1 MKHVQIEKPCSE
13 DWNQMNPTQRGAF
26 CKKCATEVIDFTNKS
41 TAEIKSIF
49 KELTGQSMCGRI
61 SDKQLITLNKEFE
74 NWKNLNS
81 KASFQ
86 SIFLFAMLIVFGLS
100 LFSCETEKDRK
111 TITKIQKI
119 FSKVEPITSDKEI
132 SKQVTPIAKRETITP
147 LNNIIQ
153 KNITKLELVEIT
165 KTMEEI
171 TMEEDSE
178 EKTITVYAGGMRWS
192 EAYTT
197 FLTESPVSPEILY
210 DENGEIIPTTFTS
223 KLFPNPVITA
233 DLMAGSFLIMS
244 Q

>member
-1 MKHVQIEKPCSE
+1 MKHVQLEKPCSE
-13 DWNQMNPTQRGAF
+13 DWNQMNSTQKG
-26 CKKCATEVIDFTNKS
+26 ATEVIDFTNK
-41 TAEIKSIF
+41 TTVEIKSIF
-49 KELTGQSMCGRI
+49 KEFSGQSMCGRI
-61 SDKQLITLNKEFE
+61 SDHQLLTLNREFE
-74 NWKNLNS
+74 NWKKLNS

-119 FSKVEPITSDKEI
+119 FSKVELIPSDNEN
-132 SKQVTPIAKRETITP
+132 SKQVTPIVKMETITP
-147 LNNIIQ
+147 IKHIIQ
-153 KNITKLELVEIT
+153 KNNTINELVEIT
-165 KTMEEI
+165 KNMEEI
-171 TMEEDSE
+171 TIEDDLE

-223 KLFPNPVITA
+223 KLFPNPVITSTTFEIGLPEN
-233 DLMAGSFLIMS
+233 DLFVI
-244 Q
+244 QQ